1 MRAEVSADSVRA
13 FMAALGREIK
23 GETDVFLVGGTSAVL
38 SGWRPTTIDV
48 DVKVVPDTEVFGAIA
63 RLKETLN
70 LNVELASPHDFLP
83 PLPGWRERSPFVG
96 REGKTTFYHFDFYSQ
111 ALSKIERGFE
121 KDLADAREMLRRGL
135 VEPTKALD
143 LLRAIEPELVR
154 YPAVDPASFRRAVE
168 DFFGQSP

>member
-1 MRAEVSADSVRA
+1 
-13 FMAALGREIK
+13 
-23 GETDVFLVGGTSAVL
+23 
-38 SGWRPTTIDV
+38 
-48 DVKVVPDTEVFGAIA
+48 
-63 RLKETLN
+63 LN

-121 KDLADAREMLRRGL
+121 KDLTDAREMLRRGL